1 MIEKI
6 MKGHS
11 FKIKIDGAIAEIIM
25 TRPEVL
31 NAANW
36 DWMRDLHEALD
47 EVEATDDLR
56 AVIISGEGRSFST
69 GIDLKALSLGEIS
82 TDWFRSWEQAMHRIE
97 QLHPITIARMHGY
110 AIGGGLQVALAC
122 DLRVASED
130 AQMGLPAVL
139 EALIPGLGTHRLPRF
154 IGIGRARRMILT
166 GELISA
172 KEALA
177 IGLVD
182 WVFPGKELERM
193 TSDLIEKLSTG
204 SKTAQYFSRML
215 INTAFDKDVEAA
227 CEIYLDY
234 QTRAITSP
242 EHRAAMEN
250 YRRLKGINRD

>member
-1 MIEKI
+1 
-6 MKGHS
+6 MKGRT
-11 FKIKIDGAIAEIIM
+11 FRIKIEGPIAEIIM
-25 TRPEVL
+25 TRPQVL

-36 DWMRDLHEALD
+36 DWMNDLHEALD
-47 EVEATDDLR
+47 EVEAMNDLR

-69 GIDLKALSLGEIS
+69 GIDLKSLALGEIS
-82 TDWFRSWEQAMHRIE
+82 ANWFRSWEQAMHRIE
-97 QLHPITIARMHGY
+97 MLHPITIARMQGY

-154 IGIGRARRMILT
+154 IGAGRARRMILT

-172 KEALA
+172 KEAMA

-182 WVFPGKELERM
+182 WVFPTEEIVQM
-193 TSDLIEKLSTG
+193 TKDVIEKLSAG
-204 SKTAQYFSRML
+204 SKAAQYFSKML
-215 INTAFDKDVEAA
+215 INTAFDEDVEAA

-234 QTRAITSP
+234 QTKAIAAP
-242 EHRAAMEN
+242 EHKTAMEN
-250 YRRLKGINRD
+250 YRRLKGIG